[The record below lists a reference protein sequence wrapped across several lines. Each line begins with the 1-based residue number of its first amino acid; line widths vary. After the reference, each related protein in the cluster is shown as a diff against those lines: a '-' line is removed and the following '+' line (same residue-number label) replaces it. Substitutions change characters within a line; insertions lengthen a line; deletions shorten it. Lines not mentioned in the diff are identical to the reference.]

1 LERLLL
7 ILYLTHLQVWK
18 FIFFKEGL
26 IVMQDKGHD
35 APCTP
40 GITRRQIL
48 KVGLFASVACLSPM
62 PAWARFSLTGL
73 KERSLSLLNTHT
85 GERLKEVV
93 YWEKGLYL
101 PDALHDINYVLRDHR
116 TDEIHKIDPKT
127 LDLMAAISRKLDAK
141 RPFEIISGY
150 RSPET
155 NKYLR
160 SISNGVAKNSYHI
173 QGKAVDMRKKKIS
186 PGEKVSA
193 ECFQGSLGKH
203 EPRYGQDHA
212 RVPGETSARAQ
223 GQSLGDGRHGDRR
236 AANPRCDRQIS
247 F

>member
-1 LERLLL
+1 
-7 ILYLTHLQVWK
+7 
-18 FIFFKEGL
+18 
-26 IVMQDKGHD
+26 
-35 APCTP
+35 
-40 GITRRQIL
+40 
-48 KVGLFASVACLSPM
+48 M

-173 QGKAVDMRKKKIS
+173 QGKAVDMRL
-186 PGEKVSA
+186 PGVPLRHVRKAAIDLRMGGVGYYPQSDFVHVDSGKV
-193 ECFQGSLGKH
+193 
-203 EPRYGQDHA
+203 RYW
-212 RVPGETSARAQ
+212 
-223 GQSLGDGRHGDRR
+223 
-236 AANPRCDRQIS
+236 
-247 F
+247 